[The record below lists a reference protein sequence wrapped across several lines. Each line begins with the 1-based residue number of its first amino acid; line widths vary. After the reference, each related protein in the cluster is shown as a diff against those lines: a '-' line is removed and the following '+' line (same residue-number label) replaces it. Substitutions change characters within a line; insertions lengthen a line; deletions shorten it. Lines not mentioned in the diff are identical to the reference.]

1 MLERLSEISKEQS
14 LEVKLRA
21 REDFTSLSYDIKSL
35 VWDIDELKNPLL
47 SYPQKE
53 RVLIFMLWM
62 DNPSPKQIERI
73 VNLLGRETKE
83 IKEQINFVF
92 ENETQEVDEAIFI
105 LTDHGK
111 REIFWN
117 KKNKPL
123 DGTFREKVKQLRNE
137 GYERAVIAEKLGKP
151 LSRVKHAI
159 QILLREG
166 EIKPW
171 ERPRSQETI
180 EFDQKVRQLKEQGFE
195 PREIAQILG
204 NPRSRVYESL
214 HRLRQAGEIK

>member
-35 VWDIDELKNPLL
+35 VWDIDELKNSLL

-111 REIFWN
+111 REISWN
-117 KKNKPL
+117 KKN
-123 DGTFREKVKQLRNE
+123 
-137 GYERAVIAEKLGKP
+137 
-151 LSRVKHAI
+151 
-159 QILLREG
+159 
-166 EIKPW
+166 
-171 ERPRSQETI
+171 
-180 EFDQKVRQLKEQGFE
+180 
-195 PREIAQILG
+195 
-204 NPRSRVYESL
+204 
-214 HRLRQAGEIK
+214 